1 MLLKARVL
9 LDQFSDKLCKRV
21 HSRIEA
27 DLEVQTNVHLKIQVG
42 EVTHALSLESLCR
55 PVRDGCVYQRRESE
69 SIRKS
74 KFWDWQN
81 LRRLAVA
88 FVNLGLDHYPDLWF
102 INPVAGQGGRWAEG
116 YLNELCWIFT

>member
-1 MLLKARVL
+1 MLLKACVL
-9 LDQFSDKLCKRV
+9 LDQISDKFCKCV

-42 EVTHALSLESLCR
+42 EVTRALSLESLCR
-55 PVRDGCVYQRRESE
+55 PVRDGCVYQRRKSE
-69 SIRKS
+69 SIRKT

-88 FVNLGLDHYPDLWF
+88 FVNLGLYYYPDLWF
-102 INPVAGQGGRWAEG
+102 INPVAGQGGGWAEG
-116 YLNELCWIFT
+116 YLNEMCCIFT